1 MMWSASPKQARADVK
16 VVWTSPKQARVGV
29 VSSVLCSPVWASP
42 RTLSQDEVKVFSS
55 IYTERNPLPRYVPGL
70 YERGRVL
77 MGRTRGSP

>member
-55 IYTERNPLPRYVPGL
+55 IYTERNPLPQYVPGL
-70 YERGRVL
+70 
-77 MGRTRGSP
+77 